1 MMKTNYNELKGIYT
15 FNDQPASSYDFA
27 MNLGYMDGNSS
38 VKFDEFTPY
47 LETLVENGILAKV
60 YDFTENEYREALY
73 KFQDD
78 TELTIEGSNRLNQ
91 KLYYIN

>member
-15 FNDQPASSYDFA
+15 FNDQSMTSYEYA
-27 MNLGYMDGNSS
+27 HNLGYMDGNSS

-47 LETLVENGILAKV
+47 LETLVNKGVLTKV
-60 YDFTENEYREALY
+60 YDFEENGYREALY

-78 TELTIEGSNRLNQ
+78 TEITIEGHDRLNQ
-91 KLYYIN
+91 KLYYVN

>member
-15 FNDQPASSYDFA
+15 FNNQPVSSYDFA
-27 MNLGYMDGNSS
+27 RNLGYMDGSSS

-47 LETLVENGILAKV
+47 LESLVKKGILEKV

-78 TELTIEGSNRLNQ
+78 TEITIEGTDRTNQ
-91 KLYYIN
+91 RLYYIN